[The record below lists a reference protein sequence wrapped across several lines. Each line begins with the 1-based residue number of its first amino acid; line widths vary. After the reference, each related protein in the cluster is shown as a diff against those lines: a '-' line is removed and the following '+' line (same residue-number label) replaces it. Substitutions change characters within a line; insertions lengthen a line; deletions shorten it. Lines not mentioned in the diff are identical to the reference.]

1 MIKTY
6 NTAWS
11 FRWRYPSSSAF
22 LYIIW
27 WSFLLMVET
36 EYETMYLGA
45 AGHADIQKGLSK
57 RQTKLYYYSH
67 Q

>member
-11 FRWRYPSSSAF
+11 FRWPNYHYQHF
-22 LYIIW
+22 YI
-27 WSFLLMVET
+27 SYGGHFLLMVET

>member
-1 MIKTY
+1 
-6 NTAWS
+6 
-11 FRWRYPSSSAF
+11 
-22 LYIIW
+22 
-27 WSFLLMVET
+27 MVET

-45 AGHADIQKGLSK
+45 AGHADIQKDLSK